1 MVVSKCTSEKDHEQS
16 TTTSES
22 GSTDSFFFTFTEKHK
37 KVLNIMVRNNPA
49 LMSGSFALLVC
60 NPKML
65 EFDNKRNYFVQQL
78 HKRTA
83 SRENYSMLKLNVR
96 RQYVFEDSYHQLQGR
111 TGDEI
116 KYGKLSV
123 LFYDEEGLDAGGVTR
138 EWFSV
143 LARQMFDP
151 NYALFITS
159 AADKLTYQPNR
170 ASAVNP
176 DHLSFF

>member
-1 MVVSKCTSEKDHEQS
+1 
-16 TTTSES
+16 
-22 GSTDSFFFTFTEKHK
+22 
-37 KVLNIMVRNNPA
+37 
-49 LMSGSFALLVC
+49 
-60 NPKML
+60 
-65 EFDNKRNYFVQQL
+65 
-78 HKRTA
+78 
-83 SRENYSMLKLNVR
+83 MLKLNVR

-151 NYALFITS
+151 NYALS
-159 AADKLTYQPNR
+159 E
-170 ASAVNP
+170 S
-176 DHLSFF
+176 